1 MNSNF
6 TYIHSSPQIS
16 DENKKYPALFLLHGM
31 GSNENDL
38 VGLVS
43 NLKEKCHIFSIRGP
57 ISQPPG
63 YAFFTIEGLGKPH
76 RAVFDQVVQD
86 LQSFIKEI
94 TNNHSIDSNKLFL
107 LGFSQGA
114 ILTQSLALVMGDKI
128 KGIVALSGYI
138 PSFVKDEYAHQPVN
152 KLNAFISHG
161 EFDNMLPFEW
171 GTASRDYFL
180 EKGASVT
187 FKNYPVSHGVAP
199 ENQRDLVTFLDEL
212 LLK

>member
-6 TYIHSSPQIS
+6 TYIHSAPQ
-16 DENKKYPALFLLHGM
+16 DLEDNKKYPALFLMHGM

-43 NLKEKCHIFSIRGP
+43 SFNEKCHIFSIRGP

-76 RAVFDQVVQD
+76 RAVFDQVVGD
-86 LQSFIKEI
+86 LQSLIEELS
-94 TNNHSIDSNKLFL
+94 NNYSIDTNQLFL

-128 KGIVALSGYI
+128 KGIIALSGYI
-138 PSFVKDEYAHQPVN
+138 PAFVKEEYEHQSVN
-152 KLNAFISHG
+152 NLNAFISHG
-161 EFDNMLPFEW
+161 EFDNMLPYEW
-171 GTASRDYFL
+171 GTASRDYFV
-180 EKGASVT
+180 EKGAKVT
-187 FKNYPVSHGVAP
+187 FKSYPVAHGVAP
-199 ENQRDLVTFLDEL
+199 GNQRDLVTFLDEQIS
-212 LLK
+212 